1 MIRRPPRST
10 LYPYTTLL
18 RSLTT
23 AKTEIK
29 NRIEAARSQGPAI
42 SHSDLKKK
50 INALY
55 HDANIANPDTD
66 SAEALNAW
74 IDAAT
79 DADALANSQLY
90 ALDAISSVRT
100 D

>member
-1 MIRRPPRST
+1 MDANRQVRT
-10 LYPYTTLL
+10 D
-18 RSLTT
+18 LTT

-74 IDAAT
+74 IDAAA
-79 DADALANSQLY
+79 DADTLAKY
-90 ALDAISSVRT
+90 EG
-100 D
+100 